1 MLTALVVALRI
12 VANPLANVFQKRLV
26 GEAIHPL
33 VVIGMTHALL
43 TIIVLPFVARVE
55 WHAVDPAFW
64 SNMTLCAVLAV
75 AGNALLVAA
84 LHRTDLSLLGP
95 INAYKAVLSL
105 ALATVVLGEVPSAF
119 GLLGVLLIVLGS
131 VIVVDRAPGQQRA
144 QAVAQLFGDRGV
156 QLRLAAL
163 VCSATEA
170 VFLKRAQAYGSPF
183 TTFLAWVFLGIIPAA
198 LAAML
203 LVRRDLGAQLERL
216 RRDWPSYGALAV
228 TTGAMQLAT
237 LLAFRAMPVGYALA
251 LFQLSAI
258 VSVLLGARYFAE
270 RSIRRRLAGSAVMVA
285 GAVLIVTLGAAH
297 RRCAFRRLIRV
308 AVSRNL
314 HRASSR
320 VSA

>member
-1 MLTALVVALRI
+1 VFTALVVALRI

-26 GEAIHPL
+26 QGAIHPL

-43 TIIVLPFVARVE
+43 TVVVLPFVARVR
-55 WHAVDPAFW
+55 WHALAPAFW

-119 GLLGVLLIVLGS
+119 GVLGVALIVLGS
-131 VIVVDRAPGQQRA
+131 ALVVDRAPGQQRVH
-144 QAVAQLFGDRGV
+144 AVARLFGDRGV

-170 VFLKRAQAYGSPF
+170 VFLKRAQAYASPF
-183 TTFLAWVFLGIIPAA
+183 TTFLAWVFLGVVPAA
-198 LAAML
+198 LAAVL
-203 LVRRDLGAQLERL
+203 LVRRDVRVQLERL
-216 RRDWPSYGALAV
+216 RREWPSYGALAI

-237 LLAFRAMPVGYALA
+237 LLAFRALPVGYALA
-251 LFQLSAI
+251 LFQLSAV

-285 GAVLIVTLGAAH
+285 GAALIVTLGAAH
-297 RRCAFRRLIRV
+297 
-308 AVSRNL
+308 
-314 HRASSR
+314 
-320 VSA
+320 

>member
-1 MLTALVVALRI
+1 MFTALAVALRI

-26 GEAIHPL
+26 GGAIHPL

-43 TIIVLPFVARVE
+43 TVLVLPFVIDVE
-55 WHAVDPAFW
+55 WRTLAPAFW
-64 SNMTLCAVLAV
+64 SNMALCAVLAV

-105 ALATVVLGEVPSAF
+105 ALATVVLGEVPNAF
-119 GLLGVLLIVLGS
+119 GIAGVLLIVVGS
-131 VIVVDRAPGQQRA
+131 VLVVDREPGQQHST
-144 QAVAQLFGDRGV
+144 AVARLFGDRGV

-170 VFLKRAQAYGSPF
+170 VFLKRAQAFASPF
-183 TTFLAWVFLGIIPAA
+183 TTFLAWVFLGLAPAA
-198 LAAML
+198 VAAAL
-203 LVRRDLGAQLERL
+203 IIGRDLEAEL
-216 RRDWPSYGALAV
+216 RRLSREWRSSAALAV
-228 TTGAMQLAT
+228 TTGLMQLAT

-251 LFQLSAI
+251 LFQLSAV

-285 GAVLIVTLGAAH
+285 GAALIVLLGAA
-297 RRCAFRRLIRV
+297 R
-308 AVSRNL
+308 
-314 HRASSR
+314 
-320 VSA
+320 